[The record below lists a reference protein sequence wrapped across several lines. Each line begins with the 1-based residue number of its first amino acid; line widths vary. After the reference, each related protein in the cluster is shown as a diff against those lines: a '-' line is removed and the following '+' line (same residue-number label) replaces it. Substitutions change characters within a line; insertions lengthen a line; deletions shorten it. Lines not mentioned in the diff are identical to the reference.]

1 MRILLFNRNNKTTI
15 MSKVTELED
24 YVLEQIKDLPAEQA
38 REILEEMAGDFKV
51 MAENYND

>member
-1 MRILLFNRNNKTTI
+1 

-38 REILEEMAGDFKV
+38 REILEEMAGDFQV